1 MSPRLYEPLRRD
13 PQIAATWIV
22 PCVAMAVVACASK
35 SAENFKVE
43 QPLDSRIKERGG
55 SRIRVNLD
63 SCWSYSTHRIFSIR
77 RLNCLS
83 KGPLTVSK
91 QNENECSGE
100 PPYRRCSVQILLCHL
115 SRFHHRWRKSL
126 QWSLTKRR
134 HHRSLWI
141 FFTLFL
147 KYSSK

>member
-91 QNENECSGE
+91 QNENECSRVSRLIEDVRSKFFSAISPGF
-100 PPYRRCSVQILLCHL
+100 IIDDANLCNGV
-115 SRFHHRWRKSL
+115 
-126 QWSLTKRR
+126 
-134 HHRSLWI
+134 
-141 FFTLFL
+141 
-147 KYSSK
+147 